1 MRFLTRQK
9 AGLHRLVLLFIGSC
23 LCWMLL
29 PTQARAATGTIADDA
44 HVLDAAA
51 IHQYTDPFSFTVDIF
66 TTSIFQGSNDD
77 FDASVKGLTTG
88 YSTSIGSFCDPTHQ
102 VGCQLFNTDTVPIPE
117 VTDTVDSSGST
128 PGA

>member
-9 AGLHRLVLLFIGSC
+9 AGLHRLMLLFIGSC

-77 FDASVKGLTTG
+77 FDASVKGLTRG

-102 VGCQLFNTDTVPIPE
+102 VHESDFTYDRYTK
-117 VTDTVDSSGST
+117 
-128 PGA
+128 